1 MNLYIIIYFLLFFI
15 LLHLLLYF
23 FNIDI
28 FELFEKNEKD
38 KKKVE
43 EIKKNDNIEQTQDI
57 NIKNDII
64 NDLEFGIQQLK
75 DINSI

>member
-28 FELFEKNEKD
+28 FELFEKNEK
-38 KKKVE
+38 KVE
-43 EIKKNDNIEQTQDI
+43 EIKKNDDIEEKQDT

-64 NDLEFGIQQLK
+64 NDLEYGIQQLK